1 MDNIIALLILQIFI
15 IYAAEV
21 VIVLVAFEALL
32 TLTIKN
38 LIERKQDENK
48 RCK

>member
-1 MDNIIALLILQIFI
+1 MALLIFQIFI
-15 IYAAEV
+15 IYAAGI

-32 TLTIKN
+32 AFTIKD

-48 RCK
+48 RSK